1 MTDFKIDDINNFRI
15 FDLIF
20 SEPIAEFNGV
30 TIESEI
36 EPSSLSQEKLSFAHE
51 ATFEC
56 KSTDLS
62 PLLGYKTNYCSQPL
76 ELEYYIPIMVQA
88 RWHRK
93 NRINKKWLKR
103 YGMKEDFIR
112 VKAKASSVTFNTEC
126 ENPYEIECNMRIED
140 AQYEFRPDQM
150 RRNLII
156 AMYY

>member
-1 MTDFKIDDINNFRI
+1 MTDFKIDNINNFRI
-15 FDLIF
+15 FDLNF
-20 SEPIAEFNGV
+20 SEPVAEFSGV

-36 EPSSLSQEKLSFAHE
+36 DPSSLTQEKLSLTGE

-56 KSTDLS
+56 ELTDFS

-76 ELEYYIPIMVQA
+76 ELEYYTPVMVQA
-88 RWHRK
+88 RWHKK

-103 YGMKEDFIR
+103 YGMKEDSIR
-112 VKAKASSVTFNTEC
+112 VKAKASSVTFDTERA
-126 ENPYEIECNMRIED
+126 NPYEIECNMRVED

-150 RRNLII
+150 RRSLKI